1 MLKKDAEQSTDFVHL
16 KRTLNVLLTNKP
28 EIESVA
34 VNVSS
39 VFELT
44 MVESDELIVIEL
56 TFKLNQAGMSDA
68 DQVIFVGTPAGLVTI
83 VGSAIVR
90 VGAPI

>member
-1 MLKKDAEQSTDFVHL
+1 M
-16 KRTLNVLLTNKP
+16 LTNKP

-34 VNVSS
+34 VIVIA

-44 MVESDELIVIEL
+44 MVGSEELIVIEL
-56 TFKLNQAGMSDA
+56 TFKLNQAGLSNA
-68 DQVIFVGTPAGLVTI
+68 YQVIFVGTPAGLVTI